1 MLESDK
7 KSDHTTGTESQP
19 DVPSQVC
26 DKDFILDYL
35 GNAKNFDPARDQ
47 FASGNQFFFPKTT
60 NQPGMAK
67 CFLKAKSEN
76 LLDDKKIS
84 FCRVISDLSRLD
96 PKKSLKSEFEQCL
109 RSILGIE
116 LETLVD
122 FFEVDLEFKSVLS
135 DFEST
140 GDLKNLLFKL
150 KLCLGRGS
158 LKLFIESK
166 KRSNHTSHNM

>member
-1 MLESDK
+1 VLNDDK

-19 DVPSQVC
+19 DSNTQVS

-35 GNAKNFDPARDQ
+35 GTAKNFDAERDQ
-47 FASGNQFFFPKTT
+47 FASGNPKIFPSKSTL
-60 NQPGMAK
+60 GMAK
-67 CFLKAKSEN
+67 CFLNAKSEN

-84 FCRVISDLSRLD
+84 FCRVITDLSRAD

-116 LETLVD
+116 LETLED
-122 FFEVDLEFKSVLS
+122 FFEVDLEFKSVLA
-135 DFEST
+135 DFESS
-140 GDLKNLLFKL
+140 GDLKNFLFKL

-158 LKLFIESK
+158 LKLFIET
-166 KRSNHTSHNM
+166 KRRATHTSHNM

>member
-1 MLESDK
+1 
-7 KSDHTTGTESQP
+7 
-19 DVPSQVC
+19 
-26 DKDFILDYL
+26 
-35 GNAKNFDPARDQ
+35 
-47 FASGNQFFFPKTT
+47 
-60 NQPGMAK
+60 MAK